1 MTIQTKRYIE
11 IALFIA
17 VLVLGLYFN
26 TLDNEATNWDDPALF
41 TRAALHQITN
51 DNLKT
56 VMAVTSLSTYQPVR
70 DLTYMVDFELWGPSQ
85 KVVIFGIHLQ
95 NMVLYLFMILACW
108 IFLLELFK
116 LFVEDHALAFTWA
129 TLSCI
134 LYAVHPVHVES
145 VAWLYA
151 RKEPL
156 LGIFTFLSMW
166 AFIRARTG
174 RWAYFIASGVFL
186 ILAILS
192 KPTALVIPGVM
203 IVLDFAIQSRQKR
216 PFFWKTRVF
225 LYLPMLIFVTFMGV
239 RLVTMMHV
247 AGGVKPY
254 HGGSFWTNLLA
265 VSQILMEYFSLIGFT
280 INYAADYPI
289 KLFADPHA
297 WQAWV
302 FVGLNAAAVISALIA
317 YRKKHYLYAFFIT
330 WYYVF
335 LLPVSHIFPISQ
347 NLADRYALLSSLT
360 WCILLG
366 YLFSRLW
373 HWRPTSSRLSPEFPL
388 LLSAAFFS
396 VIVASYAYMTFR
408 QNDIWRNSQTLWED
422 TLAKYPNSSPGN
434 VNLAAIY
441 LSQMR
446 FPEVQDLCIAAIKEK
461 PYDYLAIS
469 NLALAQ
475 LMMGQY
481 DNAVNNYRQALKLKP
496 GLEKATKGLAHAYW
510 GNKDYVHAYALYSEM
525 LGKGMI
531 GGQDNFIQYFYRAGF
546 AAWKAGKSDEAGKYL
561 DQAMKYADEDPGLLD
576 DIAVAYTSMGDFPK
590 AKMAFAELYPRIKDE
605 DSKKKLA
612 HVLELLDK
620 RISRPATGAVQ
631 GRKP

>member
-1 MTIQTKRYIE
+1 MTIGKKRYIE
-11 IALFIA
+11 IMLFIT

-41 TRAALHQITN
+41 SRTALHQITT
-51 DNLKT
+51 DNLKN
-56 VMAVTSLSTYQPVR
+56 VLAVRSLSTYQPVR
-70 DLTYMVDFELWGPSQ
+70 DLTYMVDFALWGPSH
-85 KVVIFGIHLQ
+85 KVVTFGIHLQ
-95 NMVLYLFMILACW
+95 NMILYLLMILACW

-166 AFIRARTG
+166 AFIRARSG
-174 RWAYFIASGVFL
+174 RWAYFIASSVFL
-186 ILAILS
+186 VLAILS
-192 KPTALVIPGVM
+192 KPTALVIPAVM
-203 IVLDFAIQSRQKR
+203 IVLDFAIQSKQKS
-216 PFFWKTRVF
+216 PSFWKTRIF
-225 LYLPMLIFVTFMGV
+225 LYLPMLIFVIFMGL
-239 RLVTMMHV
+239 RLVMMMQA

-265 VSQILMEYFSLIGFT
+265 VSQILMEYFSLVGFT

-289 KLFADPHA
+289 RLFADPRA

-302 FVGLNAAAVISALIA
+302 FVGLNALFVMSALIA
-317 YRKKHYLYAFFIT
+317 YRKKHFLYAFFVA
-330 WYYVF
+330 WFYVF

-366 YLFSRLW
+366 YLFARLW
-373 HWRPTSSRLSPEFPL
+373 HWRLTSSRLSPEFPL
-388 LLSAAFFS
+388 LISVAFFS
-396 VIVASYAYMTFR
+396 VVVVSYAYMTYR
-408 QNDIWRNSQTLWED
+408 QNDIWSSSQTLWED

-441 LSQMR
+441 LGQMR

-481 DNAVNNYRQALKLKP
+481 DNAANNYRQALKLKP
-496 GLEKATKGLAHAYW
+496 ELEKATKGLAHAYW
-510 GNKDYVHAYALYSEM
+510 GNKDYAHAYEIYSEM
-525 LGKGMI
+525 IGKGMI
-531 GGQDNFIQYFYRAGF
+531 GGQDNSTQYFYRAGF
-546 AAWKAGKSDEAGKYL
+546 AAWKAGKNEEAGRYL
-561 DQAMKYADEDPGLLD
+561 DQAMKYADEDSNLLD
-576 DIAVAYTSMGDFPK
+576 DIAVAYTSMGDFSK
-590 AKMAFAELYPRIKDE
+590 ARTAFAELYPRIKDE
-605 DSKKKLA
+605 DSKKKLG

-620 RISRPATGAVQ
+620 RINRTVIGAGQGGRP
-631 GRKP
+631 